1 MNDHQTVNGK
11 VDALSTRIS
20 QTINEFLQ
28 QAGPALQHASDS
40 VSDQFSD
47 LKQQGIHAVSKAS
60 HDVERAGHDMKNR
73 AACMIRDKPLKAVV
87 VAAGVGALTAA
98 IVGWMSRHRS

>member
-1 MNDHQTVNGK
+1 MNEHQTVNGK
-11 VDALSTRIS
+11 VEALSARIS
-20 QTINEFLQ
+20 ATIHDFLQ
-28 QAGPALQHASDS
+28 QAGPALQQASDS
-40 VSDQFSD
+40 VSDEFKD
-47 LKQQGIHAVSKAS
+47 LKQQGAKAICHAS
-60 HDVERAGHDMKNR
+60 HDIERAGHDMKNR

>member
-1 MNDHQTVNGK
+1 MRDT
-11 VDALSTRIS
+11 
-20 QTINEFLQ
+20 
-28 QAGPALQHASDS
+28 
-40 VSDQFSD
+40 VSDEFSE
-47 LKQQGIHAVSKAS
+47 LKQQGAHALSKAS
-60 HDVERAGHDMKNR
+60 HDVERVGHDMKNR